1 LERNYDLIACLEG
14 CWIRSGV
21 YTVAATSFPVVGEQ
35 EQIGGIGATRPA
47 LLDLPGKT
55 LMVWRGID
63 GDDRIFT
70 STFDGKVLAN
80 QSPIAGVGTNWGPSL
95 TRWGAG
101 AFMAWEG
108 VSGDTRLWSS
118 NYNFANGQWSPQ
130 RTTGITSGSG
140 PAVVGIGSKLLMV
153 WRGVG
158 DTIVSIP
165 QLLPMASR
173 GRSRSK

>member
-1 LERNYDLIACLEG
+1 LLAWKGVGSDQ
-14 CWIRSGV
+14 GV
-21 YTVAATSFPVVGEQ
+21 YTIAATSFPIVGEQ
-35 EQIGGIGATRPA
+35 EQIGGIGTDTRPA

-55 LMVWRGID
+55 LMVWRGIA
-63 GDDRIFT
+63 GDDSIFT
-70 STFDGKVLAN
+70 STFDGKVWAN

-101 AFMAWEG
+101 AFMAWDG

-118 NYNFANGQWSPQ
+118 NYNFATGQWSPQ

-158 DTIVSIP
+158 DNDSLYSATSTDGV
-165 QLLPMASR
+165 A
-173 GRSRSK
+173 